1 MYPRIIQKKRDLY
14 FNAYLKSFHDYQL
27 ANQILKR
34 ISRQTRCDVFT
45 LVIILPFSI
54 DSLTKIRSREIKRN
68 IKYQNYL
75 KFTNSF
81 IYFSIICNSFDNLI
95 SQSQK
100 TPSFPF
106 TTNTDTNI
114 PAIKLIKTHREKI

>member
-27 ANQILKR
+27 TLANQI
-34 ISRQTRCDVFT
+34 
-45 LVIILPFSI
+45 
-54 DSLTKIRSREIKRN
+54 
-68 IKYQNYL
+68 
-75 KFTNSF
+75 
-81 IYFSIICNSFDNLI
+81 SIICNSFDNLI

-114 PAIKLIKTHREKI
+114 PSNLGYKINKNAQRKDINNNTNYPITTSFKIYANTLYTELPLPPILIRTLLQIAH

>member
-14 FNAYLKSFHDYQL
+14 FNAYLKSFHDYQLTL

-68 IKYQNYL
+68 IKYQNYVTL
-75 KFTNSF
+75 NSQ
-81 IYFSIICNSFDNLI
+81 IRLTLSISLLFVTVSTI
-95 SQSQK
+95 
-100 TPSFPF
+100 
-106 TTNTDTNI
+106 
-114 PAIKLIKTHREKI
+114 

>member
-27 ANQILKR
+27 TLANQILNR

-54 DSLTKIRSREIKRN
+54 DSLTKIRSREIKQN
-68 IKYQNYL
+68 IKYQNYVIL
-75 KFTNSF
+75 NSQ
-81 IYFSIICNSFDNLI
+81 ILLSISLLFVTVSTI
-95 SQSQK
+95 
-100 TPSFPF
+100 
-106 TTNTDTNI
+106 
-114 PAIKLIKTHREKI
+114 

>member
-68 IKYQNYL
+68 IKYQNYVTL
-75 KFTNSF
+75 NSQ
-81 IYFSIICNSFDNLI
+81 IRLTLSISLLFVTVSTI
-95 SQSQK
+95 
-100 TPSFPF
+100 
-106 TTNTDTNI
+106 
-114 PAIKLIKTHREKI
+114 